1 MEKKT
6 VYYFKNLQTFLN
18 NKDSLPK
25 QSFSLIEETGQF
37 YVNGQFFSENTLFN
51 LNQLL
56 ENVTGELSEKDTTNE
71 AVIKLYKLIQEV
83 NQDANNLIKLL
94 VSEIYD
100 LRETTNERMDKT
112 DKIVASGL
120 SQHND
125 EIDKLKTTTE
135 ELKSSTDSLSVKVED
150 HLDNKDLQHIPEGG
164 HEKQILVW
172 DEDGKAKWT
181 NTSNVFTGLEDLL
194 SYGVEWDVNVA
205 SPILTRIG
213 NPLLHKSLP
222 VQSAYKGCVAQKD
235 KIMYWLDPDDWSK
248 KANGENSVLD
258 GTDGTVRVR
267 TPRFY
272 GKSEI
277 DGDKRRVRISMIK
290 IDDTWTEIPEMLVDA
305 YRSTVSKTPP
315 AEGFLSTLPANS
327 AVSVVNTT
335 ANCRGGGDRSAN
347 DTYLGTDPYRSDL
360 GKPRTQANRPT
371 MRTWARNA
379 GSEMLSYEQ
388 YKWIFYWAYVIEYA
402 NFNCQA
408 TYNEELTADGY
419 RQGGL
424 GDGVTTWEG
433 SDWSYYNN
441 NYPLTPCGFGNNLG
455 NHTGIKDLV
464 TSEVIVNGITTK
476 SKTFKMP
483 RWRGFDNPFGDINNT
498 LDGIIIDADA
508 NYHQAYNNDYVYT
521 TDNPAKYGD
530 SKADIANM
538 RLASLKAHTDSYIKQ
553 FDLGTTGEIIPR
565 FPGGSDTTYKCDYYW
580 SGGKDKLLRPLFIG
594 GDTTGGSRAGF
605 GFFETGYDLSYALP
619 RVGFRTVNVL

>member
-112 DKIVASGL
+112 DKIVVSGL

-164 HEKQILVW
+164 HEKQILAW
-172 DEDGKAKWT
+172 QADGKAKWT

-248 KANGENSVLD
+248 KANGEAAVLD

-335 ANCRGGGDRSAN
+335 ANCRGGGDRSN
-347 DTYLGTDPYRSDL
+347 YDTYLNTDPYRSDL
-360 GKPRTQANRPT
+360 GKPRANKNRSI
-371 MRTWARNA
+371 MRIWARNA

-424 GDGVTTWEG
+424 GDGVTTWGE
-433 SDWSYYNN
+433 YYSNVYN
-441 NYPLTPCGFGNNLG
+441 KYYPLTPCGFGNDLG

-464 TSEVIVNGITTK
+464 IPETVVGSTTIA

-483 RWRGFDNPFGDINNT
+483 RWRGFDNPFGDIYTN

-508 NYHQAYNNDYVYT
+508 DNHPDNMYYVYT

-530 SKADIANM
+530 SVAAMAKM
-538 RLASLKAHTDSYIKQ
+538 RLAGLEVYQEGYTKE
-553 FDLGTTGEIIPR
+553 FDLGTTGEIIPKVI
-565 FPGGSDTTYKCDYYW
+565 GDSSTTYKCDYHKPGT
-580 SGGKDKLLRPLFIG
+580 SSTALRTLLIG
-594 GDTTGGSRAGF
+594 GNVFAGSQAGF
-605 GFFETGYDLSYALP
+605 GYFYSNYGIVSTSAFF
-619 RVGFRTVNVL
+619 GFRTVNVL

>member
-125 EIDKLKTTTE
+125 EIDKLKT
-135 ELKSSTDSLSVKVED
+135 S
-150 HLDNKDLQHIPEGG
+150 
-164 HEKQILVW
+164 
-172 DEDGKAKWT
+172 
-181 NTSNVFTGLEDLL
+181 LEDLL

-267 TPRFY
+267 TPKFY

-335 ANCRGGGDRSAN
+335 ANCRGGGDRSGS
-347 DTYLGTDPYRSDL
+347 DQYLETDPYKSDL
-360 GKPRTQANRPT
+360 GKPRTKVTRPT

-424 GDGVTTWEG
+424 GDGVTTWIIGWHE
-433 SDWSYYNN
+433 YNQT
-441 NYPLTPCGFGNNLG
+441 YPLTPCGFGNDLG
-455 NHTGIKDLV
+455 NHTGIKD
-464 TSEVIVNGITTK
+464 IVLSK
-476 SKTFKMP
+476 KTFKMP
-483 RWRGFDNPFGDINNT
+483 RWRGFDNPFGDIYT
-498 LDGIIIDADA
+498 ILDGIIIDADS
-508 NYHQAYNNDYVYT
+508 NKHPDNMDYVYT
-521 TDNPAKYGD
+521 TDDPAKYGD
-530 SKADIANM
+530 TVASIANM
-538 RLASLKAHTDSYIKQ
+538 RLAGLQVKQ
-553 FDLGTTGEIIPR
+553 KGYTKEFDLGTTGEIIPKVV
-565 FPGGSDTTYKCDYYW
+565 GGSSTTYKCDYNSPSVSNPTLGVLY
-580 SGGKDKLLRPLFIG
+580 IG
-594 GDTTGGSRAGF
+594 GNVSKDSEAGF
-605 GFFETGYDLSYALP
+605 GSFFSADYELASA
-619 RVGFRTVNVL
+619 GFRTVNVL

>member
-18 NKDSLPK
+18 NKNSLPK

-150 HLDNKDLQHIPEGG
+150 HLDNKDLQHIPAGG
-164 HEKQILVW
+164 HEKQILTW
-172 DEDGKAKWT
+172 QADGKAKWE

-248 KANGENSVLD
+248 KENGENSVLD

-335 ANCRGGGDRSAN
+335 ANCRGGGDRSN
-347 DTYLGTDPYRSDL
+347 YDTYLDTDPYRSDL
-360 GKPRTQANRPT
+360 GKPRTNAKRSI
-371 MRTWARNA
+371 MRIWARNA

-408 TYNEELTADGY
+408 TYNGSLTADGY

-424 GDGVTTWEG
+424 GDGVTTWDG
-433 SDWSYYNN
+433 TNWNNYNSL
-441 NYPLTPCGFGNNLG
+441 YPLTPCGFGNDLG

-464 TSEVIVNGITTK
+464 IPQTAAIA

-483 RWRGFDNPFGDINNT
+483 RWRGFDNPFGDIWTN

-508 NYHQAYNNDYVYT
+508 NNHPDNMNYVYT
-521 TDNPAKYGD
+521 TDDPAKYGD
-530 SKADIANM
+530 TVADMAKM
-538 RLASLKAHTDSYIKQ
+538 RLAGLEVHETGFVKL
-553 FDLGTTGEIIPR
+553 FNLGTTGEIIPKVM
-565 FPGGSDTTYKCDYYW
+565 GGSTTTHKCDYHW
-580 SGGKDKLLRPLFIG
+580 AGGKDTTLRTLAIG
-594 GDTTGGSRAGF
+594 GNASDSGYAGLSDF
-605 GFFETGYDLSYALP
+605 LPGLNITWANADL
-619 RVGFRTVNVL
+619 GFRTVNVL

>member
-1 MEKKT
+1 MQYYIGSELIFDPDVKLEKIQLTQAEYDALTSKKDNVLYIIT
-6 VYYFKNLQTFLN
+6 DASNPLDELTDKVNKHLQN
-18 NKDSLPK
+18 
-25 QSFSLIEETGQF
+25 
-37 YVNGQFFSENTLFN
+37 
-51 LNQLL
+51 
-56 ENVTGELSEKDTTNE
+56 TTN
-71 AVIKLYKLIQEV
+71 
-83 NQDANNLIKLL
+83 
-94 VSEIYD
+94 
-100 LRETTNERMDKT
+100 
-112 DKIVASGL
+112 GL
-120 SQHND
+120 N
-125 EIDKLKTTTE
+125 
-135 ELKSSTDSLSVKVED
+135 
-150 HLDNKDLQHIPEGG
+150 HIPDGG
-164 HEKQILVW
+164 HERQILAW
-172 DEDGKAKWT
+172 QADGKAKWT

-248 KANGENSVLD
+248 KENGENSVLD

-335 ANCRGGGDRSAN
+335 TNCRGGGDRSKY
-347 DTYLGTDPYRSDL
+347 DTYLDTDPYRSDL
-360 GKPRTQANRPT
+360 GKPRTDAERPT

-424 GDGVTTWEG
+424 GDAVTTW
-433 SDWSYYNN
+433 DWNSQRDYNWCG
-441 NYPLTPCGFGNNLG
+441 PLTPCGFGNDLG

-464 TSEVIVNGITTK
+464 IPETVVNDTTTIA

-483 RWRGFDNPFGDINNT
+483 RWRGFDNPFGDIQTN

-508 NYHQAYNNDYVYT
+508 KNHPDHMHYVYT

-530 SKADIANM
+530 YIVNM
-538 RLASLKAHTDSYIKQ
+538 KLAGLKINSDGYIKE
-553 FDLGTTGEIIPR
+553 FDLGTTGEIIPKVI
-565 FPGGSDTTYKCDYYW
+565 GGSNTTYKCDDHQAGA
-580 SGGKDKLLRPLFIG
+580 SNVNTLRTLFIG
-594 GDTTGGSRAGF
+594 GCAIHGGDAGF
-605 GFFETGYDLSYALP
+605 GCFNSYPEVTYYNVNA
-619 RVGFRTVNVL
+619 GFRTVNVL

>member
-18 NKDSLPK
+18 NKNSLPK

-150 HLDNKDLQHIPEGG
+150 HLDNKDLQHIPDGG
-164 HEKQILVW
+164 HERQILAW
-172 DEDGKAKWT
+172 QADGKAKWE

-248 KANGENSVLD
+248 KANGEDAVLD

-267 TPRFY
+267 TPKFY

-315 AEGFLSTLPANS
+315 AEGFLSTLPADS

-335 ANCRGGGDRSAN
+335 ANCRGGGDRSN
-347 DTYLGTDPYRSDL
+347 YDTYLDTDPYRSDL
-360 GKPRTQANRPT
+360 GKPRTGIARPT
-371 MRTWARNA
+371 MRTSARNA
-379 GSEMLSYEQ
+379 GSELLSYEQ

-424 GDGVTTWEG
+424 GDGVTTWAG
-433 SDWSYYNN
+433 SDWGMYNYQN
-441 NYPLTPCGFGNNLG
+441 PLTPCGFGNDLG

-464 TSEVIVNGITTK
+464 IPESTGPNGLGIA

-483 RWRGFDNPFGDINNT
+483 RWRGFDNPFGDIYTN
-498 LDGIIIDADA
+498 LDGIIIDTDSD
-508 NYHQAYNNDYVYT
+508 NHPDNMNYVYT
-521 TDNPAKYGD
+521 TDDPAKYGEIR
-530 SKADIANM
+530 AAIANM
-538 RLASLKAHTDSYIKQ
+538 RLAGLQVHHDGYTKE
-553 FDLGTTGEIIPR
+553 FDLGTTGEIIPKVV
-565 FPGGSDTTYKCDYYW
+565 GGSSTTYKCDYQW
-580 SGGKDKLLRPLFIG
+580 A
-594 GDTTGGSRAGF
+594 GSRD
-605 GFFETGYDLSYALP
+605 TDLRQLAVGGQADGTEFSGLGLFNAVQIHP
-619 RVGFRTVNVL
+619 SPARGFRTVNVL

>member
-150 HLDNKDLQHIPEGG
+150 HLDNKDLQHIPAGG
-164 HEKQILVW
+164 HERQILAW
-172 DEDGKAKWT
+172 QADGKAKWE

-248 KANGENSVLD
+248 KENGENAVLD

-267 TPRFY
+267 TPKFY

-277 DGDKRRVRISMIK
+277 DGDKRRVRISMMK

-347 DTYLGTDPYRSDL
+347 DTYLNTDPYRSDL
-360 GKPRTQANRPT
+360 GKPRTNAKRSI

-402 NFNCQA
+402 NFNCKA

-424 GDGVTTWEG
+424 GDGVTTWDG
-433 SDWSYYNN
+433 VSCDNYNG
-441 NYPLTPCGFGNNLG
+441 YSPLTPCGFGNEFG
-455 NHTGIKDLV
+455 NHTGVKDLV
-464 TSEVIVNGITTK
+464 IPETVVNETK
-476 SKTFKMP
+476 TVVSKTFKMP
-483 RWRGFDNPFGDINNT
+483 RWRGFDNPFGDIYT
-498 LDGIIIDADA
+498 VLDGILIDP
-508 NYHQAYNNDYVYT
+508 NDMNYVYT
-521 TDNPAKYGD
+521 TDNPEKYKD
-530 SKADIANM
+530 TFASIANM
-538 RLASLKAHTDSYIKQ
+538 RLAGLQVKQ
-553 FDLGTTGEIIPR
+553 NGFTKEFDLGTTGEIIPKVV
-565 FPGGSDTTYKCDYYW
+565 GGSSTTYKCDFNLING
-580 SGGKDKLLRPLFIG
+580 SLFSLALLQIGGKAYS
-594 GDTTGGSRAGF
+594 GSQAGF
-605 GFFETGYDLSYALP
+605 GHFTSVHDVSYTDSQA
-619 RVGFRTVNVL
+619 GFRTVNVL

>member
-1 MEKKT
+1 MSKHLKQIIIPLEDGKT
-6 VYYFKNLQTFLN
+6 ETIDLITPADLDGIRFNIDKHLQ
-18 NKDSLPK
+18 
-25 QSFSLIEETGQF
+25 
-37 YVNGQFFSENTLFN
+37 
-51 LNQLL
+51 
-56 ENVTGELSEKDTTNE
+56 NVTN
-71 AVIKLYKLIQEV
+71 
-83 NQDANNLIKLL
+83 
-94 VSEIYD
+94 
-100 LRETTNERMDKT
+100 
-112 DKIVASGL
+112 GL
-120 SQHND
+120 N
-125 EIDKLKTTTE
+125 
-135 ELKSSTDSLSVKVED
+135 
-150 HLDNKDLQHIPEGG
+150 HIPAGG
-164 HEKQILVW
+164 HEKQILAW
-172 DEDGKAKWT
+172 EADGKAKWA

-248 KANGENSVLD
+248 KANGEDAVLD

-267 TPRFY
+267 TPKFY

-305 YRSTVSKTPP
+305 YRSTVSQTPP

-335 ANCRGGGDRSAN
+335 ANCRGGGDRSN
-347 DTYLGTDPYRSDL
+347 YDTYLDTDPYRSDL
-360 GKPRTQANRPT
+360 GKPRTDAGRPT

-424 GDGVTTWEG
+424 GDGVTTWTG
-433 SDWSYYNN
+433 APWAVYNGY
-441 NYPLTPCGFGNNLG
+441 YPLTPCGFGNDLG

-464 TSEVIVNGITTK
+464 TPDIAGDHYIS

-483 RWRGFDNPFGDINNT
+483 RWRGFDNPFGDIWTN

-508 NYHQAYNNDYVYT
+508 DNHPDKMNYVYT

-530 SKADIANM
+530 TVADIANM
-538 RLASLKAHTDSYIKQ
+538 RLAGLEIPRLDYIKE
-553 FDLGTTGEIIPR
+553 FDLGTTGEIIPKVI
-565 FPGGSDTTYKCDYYW
+565 GGSNTTYKCDNHW
-580 SGGKDKLLRPLFIG
+580 PGTKNTTLRTLQIG
-594 GDTTGGSRAGF
+594 GSAMDSSSAGF
-605 GFFETGYDLSYALP
+605 GYFKSNNSVSSTNTP
-619 RVGFRTVNVL
+619 TGFRTVNVL

>member
-1 MEKKT
+1 MQYYIGSELIFDPDVKLEKIELTQAEYDALTSKKDNVLYIIT
-6 VYYFKNLQTFLN
+6 DASNPLDELTDKVNKHLQN
-18 NKDSLPK
+18 
-25 QSFSLIEETGQF
+25 
-37 YVNGQFFSENTLFN
+37 
-51 LNQLL
+51 
-56 ENVTGELSEKDTTNE
+56 TTN
-71 AVIKLYKLIQEV
+71 
-83 NQDANNLIKLL
+83 
-94 VSEIYD
+94 
-100 LRETTNERMDKT
+100 
-112 DKIVASGL
+112 GL
-120 SQHND
+120 N
-125 EIDKLKTTTE
+125 
-135 ELKSSTDSLSVKVED
+135 
-150 HLDNKDLQHIPEGG
+150 HIPDGG
-164 HEKQILVW
+164 HERQILAW
-172 DEDGKAKWT
+172 QADGKAKWA

-248 KANGENSVLD
+248 KANGEAAVLD

-305 YRSTVSKTPP
+305 YGSTVSKTPP

-335 ANCRGGGDRSAN
+335 ANCRGGRGDRS
-347 DTYLGTDPYRSDL
+347 DTDIYLEADPNRSDL
-360 GKPRTQANRPT
+360 GKPRTTAGRPT

-419 RQGGL
+419 R
-424 GDGVTTWEG
+424 
-433 SDWSYYNN
+433 
-441 NYPLTPCGFGNNLG
+441 
-455 NHTGIKDLV
+455 
-464 TSEVIVNGITTK
+464 
-476 SKTFKMP
+476 
-483 RWRGFDNPFGDINNT
+483 
-498 LDGIIIDADA
+498 
-508 NYHQAYNNDYVYT
+508 
-521 TDNPAKYGD
+521 
-530 SKADIANM
+530 
-538 RLASLKAHTDSYIKQ
+538 
-553 FDLGTTGEIIPR
+553 
-565 FPGGSDTTYKCDYYW
+565 
-580 SGGKDKLLRPLFIG
+580 
-594 GDTTGGSRAGF
+594 
-605 GFFETGYDLSYALP
+605 
-619 RVGFRTVNVL
+619 

>member
-164 HEKQILVW
+164 HERQILTW
-172 DEDGKAKWT
+172 QADGKAKWE

-248 KANGENSVLD
+248 KENGEDAVLD

-267 TPRFY
+267 TPKFY

-335 ANCRGGGDRSAN
+335 ANCRGGGDRSDY
-347 DTYLGTDPYRSDL
+347 DTYLETDPNRSDL
-360 GKPRTQANRPT
+360 GKPRTDAGRPT

-379 GSEMLSYEQ
+379 GSELLSYEQ

-408 TYNEELTADGY
+408 TYNEQLTADGY

-424 GDGVTTWEG
+424 GDGVTTWTG
-433 SDWSYYNN
+433 SPWGIYNKY
-441 NYPLTPCGFGNNLG
+441 YPLTPCGFGNDLG

-464 TSEVIVNGITTK
+464 IPEIQEEFYID

-483 RWRGFDNPFGDINNT
+483 RWRGFDNPFGDIDT
-498 LDGIIIDADA
+498 VLDGILIDANA
-508 NYHQAYNNDYVYT
+508 NNHPDNMNYVYT

-530 SKADIANM
+530 TVADIANM
-538 RLASLKAHTDSYIKQ
+538 RLAGLEVHQRGYTKL
-553 FDLGTTGEIIPR
+553 FDLGTTGEIIPKVM
-565 FPGGSDTTYKCDYYW
+565 GGSSTTYKCDNHT
-580 SGGKDKLLRPLFIG
+580 SGSGSALLGMLHVG
-594 GDTTGGSRAGF
+594 GIAFDSGDAGF
-605 GFFETGYDLSYALP
+605 GKFNSFHEVSRTSTNI
-619 RVGFRTVNVL
+619 GFRTVNVL

>member
-18 NKDSLPK
+18 NKNSLPK

-125 EIDKLKTTTE
+125 EIDKLKTAT
-135 ELKSSTDSLSVKVED
+135 ED
-150 HLDNKDLQHIPEGG
+150 HLDNKDLQHIPAGG
-164 HEKQILVW
+164 HERQILTW
-172 DEDGKAKWT
+172 QADGKAKWDDLA
-181 NTSNVFTGLEDLL
+181 NMFTGLEDLL

-248 KANGENSVLD
+248 KENGEAAVLD

-267 TPRFY
+267 TPKFY

-315 AEGFLSTLPANS
+315 AEGFLSTLPADS

-335 ANCRGGGDRSAN
+335 ANCRGGSDKSN
-347 DTYLGTDPYRSDL
+347 YDTYLDTDPYRSDL
-360 GKPRTQANRPT
+360 GKPIINVSRST

-424 GDGVTTWEG
+424 GDGVTTWDNSSAYDYNE
-433 SDWSYYNN
+433 WS
-441 NYPLTPCGFGNNLG
+441 PLTPCGFGNDLG
-455 NHTGIKDLV
+455 NHTGIKDI
-464 TSEVIVNGITTK
+464 VIPKTVNVYN
-476 SKTFKMP
+476 SPKTFKMP
-483 RWRGFDNPFGDINNT
+483 RWRGFDNPFGDIYTN
-498 LDGIIIDADA
+498 LDGIIIDTSSHPD
-508 NYHQAYNNDYVYT
+508 NMYYVYT

-530 SKADIANM
+530 YIANIANM
-538 RLASLKAHTDSYIKQ
+538 RLAGLETPTGGCIKL
-553 FDLGTTGEIIPR
+553 FDLGTTGEIIPKVVDR
-565 FPGGSDTTYKCDYYW
+565 FYSPMYKCDNHYAYDGNK
-580 SGGKDKLLRPLFIG
+580 SLSKLLIG
-594 GDTTGGSRAGF
+594 GDVLSGDSAGF
-605 GFFETGYDLSYALP
+605 GSFNTHYDFDSSNLNSRA
-619 RVGFRTVNVL
+619 GFRTVNVL

>member
-1 MEKKT
+1 MSKYLKQIIIPLEDGKT
-6 VYYFKNLQTFLN
+6 ETIDLMTPADLDGIRFNIDKHLQ
-18 NKDSLPK
+18 
-25 QSFSLIEETGQF
+25 
-37 YVNGQFFSENTLFN
+37 
-51 LNQLL
+51 
-56 ENVTGELSEKDTTNE
+56 NVTN
-71 AVIKLYKLIQEV
+71 
-83 NQDANNLIKLL
+83 
-94 VSEIYD
+94 
-100 LRETTNERMDKT
+100 
-112 DKIVASGL
+112 GL
-120 SQHND
+120 N
-125 EIDKLKTTTE
+125 
-135 ELKSSTDSLSVKVED
+135 
-150 HLDNKDLQHIPEGG
+150 HIPAGG

-172 DEDGKAKWT
+172 DEDGKAKWDSL
-181 NTSNVFTGLEDLL
+181 SNVSPGLLEERFA
-194 SYGVEWDVNVA
+194 YGVEWDVNVA

-248 KANGENSVLD
+248 KANGEDAVLD

-267 TPRFY
+267 TPKFY

-347 DTYLGTDPYRSDL
+347 DTYLNTNPYRSDL
-360 GKPRTQANRPT
+360 GKPRTNAKRSI

-419 RQGGL
+419 RQSGL
-424 GDGVTTWEG
+424 GDGVTTW
-433 SDWSYYNN
+433 DVTNWN
-441 NYPLTPCGFGNNLG
+441 NYNRMHPLTPCGFGNDLG

-464 TSEVIVNGITTK
+464 IPETVVSGTTVA

-483 RWRGFDNPFGDINNT
+483 RWRGFDNPFGDAWTN

-508 NYHQAYNNDYVYT
+508 NNHPDNMNYVYT
-521 TDNPAKYGD
+521 TDDPAKYGD
-530 SKADIANM
+530 TVADMAKM
-538 RLASLKAHTDSYIKQ
+538 RLAGLDVHETGFVKL
-553 FDLGTTGEIIPR
+553 FDLGTTGEIIPKVM
-565 FPGGSDTTYKCDYYW
+565 GGSTTTYKCDYHW
-580 SGGKDKLLRPLFIG
+580 AGNRDTTLRTLAIG
-594 GDTTGGSRAGF
+594 GNAADSGYAGLSDF
-605 GFFETGYDLSYALP
+605 LPGLNITWANADL
-619 RVGFRTVNVL
+619 GFRTVNVL

>member
-1 MEKKT
+1 MAIELINAKT
-6 VYYFKNLQTFLN
+6 KAGLDSALASGSVKQTDLALVREEGKEALHTQDKTYLFVPS
-18 NKDSLPK
+18 DSK
-25 QSFSLIEETGQF
+25 VGQ
-37 YVNGQFFSENTLFN
+37 VLACKENGKAEWANTL
-51 LNQLL
+51 
-56 ENVTGELSEKDTTNE
+56 D
-71 AVIKLYKLIQEV
+71 
-83 NQDANNLIKLL
+83 
-94 VSEIYD
+94 
-100 LRETTNERMDKT
+100 
-112 DKIVASGL
+112 
-120 SQHND
+120 
-125 EIDKLKTTTE
+125 
-135 ELKSSTDSLSVKVED
+135 
-150 HLDNKDLQHIPEGG
+150 
-164 HEKQILVW
+164 
-172 DEDGKAKWT
+172 
-181 NTSNVFTGLEDLL
+181 VFAGLEDLL
-194 SYGVEWDVNVA
+194 SYGVEWDVTVA
-205 SPILTRIG
+205 SPVLTRIG

-248 KANGENSVLD
+248 KANGEDAVLD

-267 TPRFY
+267 TPKFY

-305 YRSTVSKTPP
+305 YRSTVSKTAP

-335 ANCRGGGDRSAN
+335 ANCRGGGDRSAT
-347 DTYLGTDPYRSDL
+347 DSYLEADPNRSDL
-360 GKPRTQANRPT
+360 GKPRTSAGRPT

-424 GDGVTTWEG
+424 GDAVTTQD
-433 SDWSYYNN
+433 STSWSNYNGY
-441 NYPLTPCGFGNNLG
+441 YPLTPCGFGNDLG

-464 TSEVIVNGITTK
+464 IPETVVNDTTTVA

-483 RWRGFDNPFGDINNT
+483 RWRGFDNPFGDIWTN

-508 NYHQAYNNDYVYT
+508 DNHPDNMNYVYT
-521 TDNPAKYGD
+521 TEDPEKYGD
-530 SKADIANM
+530 AVADIANM
-538 RLASLKAHTDSYIKQ
+538 RLAGLEVHQDGYTKL
-553 FDLGTTGEIIPR
+553 FDLGITGEIIPKVM
-565 FPGGSDTTYKCDYYW
+565 GGSTTTYKCDYHW
-580 SGGKDKLLRPLFIG
+580 TGAKNTTLRTLLIG
-594 GDTTGGSRAGF
+594 GGAHDGGGAGF
-605 GFFETGYDLSYALP
+605 GAFDSTYGVAFASTA
-619 RVGFRTVNVL
+619 VGFRTVNVL